1 MDDASLRASDADRE
15 QSLAALREHM
25 VAGRLTLEEFCA
37 RVDAALRAGV
47 AGELARLHDDLPDAL
62 VKSPG
67 SRRRPARFSAALFG
81 HVVRRGRFRLR
92 RWAVAASG
100 FGDLDFDLR
109 DATMDK
115 ERASVTVVAV
125 FGNVDI
131 YVPEGVNVDVGGLT
145 VFGHSR
151 DWGATPG
158 SRTPRAFMFGLS
170 ALPGPSTSGEC
181 RALCAAA
188 VTARF
193 CVRSMTA
200 GARFRAEGLLAA
212 PELGPQRIRLRGC
225 SAGVPHGVR
234 GAGPGM
240 TAPPGA
246 CAHEGVPWPVR
257 RSPHGERRNMA
268 PAGRYSM
275 KAVS

>member
-47 AGELARLHDDLPDAL
+47 AGELAQLHDDLPDAL
-62 VKSPG
+62 VKLPG

-92 RWAVAASG
+92 RWALAASA

-109 DATMDK
+109 DATMDQ
-115 ERASVTVVAV
+115 ERASVTVLAA

-151 DWGATPG
+151 DWGRDAGQPDAPSIHVRVVGFAGTIDVW
-158 SRTPRAFMFGLS
+158 RVPRALRGSSYRQILRTLNDRRRP
-170 ALPGPSTSGEC
+170 LPG
-181 RALCAAA
+181 
-188 VTARF
+188 
-193 CVRSMTA
+193 
-200 GARFRAEGLLAA
+200 
-212 PELGPQRIRLRGC
+212 
-225 SAGVPHGVR
+225 
-234 GAGPGM
+234 
-240 TAPPGA
+240 
-246 CAHEGVPWPVR
+246 
-257 RSPHGERRNMA
+257 
-268 PAGRYSM
+268 
-275 KAVS
+275 

>member
-1 MDDASLRASDADRE
+1 MDDASLRVSDADRE
-15 QSLAALREHM
+15 RTLVVLREHQ

-151 DWGATPG
+151 DWGRDAGQPDAPNLQVRVIGFAGTVDVW
-158 SRTPRAFMFGLS
+158 RVPRALRGSSYRQILRTLNDRRRP
-170 ALPGPSTSGEC
+170 LPG
-181 RALCAAA
+181 
-188 VTARF
+188 
-193 CVRSMTA
+193 
-200 GARFRAEGLLAA
+200 
-212 PELGPQRIRLRGC
+212 
-225 SAGVPHGVR
+225 
-234 GAGPGM
+234 
-240 TAPPGA
+240 
-246 CAHEGVPWPVR
+246 
-257 RSPHGERRNMA
+257 
-268 PAGRYSM
+268 
-275 KAVS
+275 

>member
-47 AGELARLHDDLPDAL
+47 AGELAQLHDDLPDAL
-62 VKSPG
+62 VKSAG

-92 RWAVAASG
+92 RWALAASA

-115 ERASVTVVAV
+115 ERASVTVLAA

-151 DWGATPG
+151 DWGRDAGQPDAPSIHVRVVGFAGTIDVW
-158 SRTPRAFMFGLS
+158 RVPRALRGSSYRQILRTLNDRRRP
-170 ALPGPSTSGEC
+170 LPG
-181 RALCAAA
+181 
-188 VTARF
+188 
-193 CVRSMTA
+193 
-200 GARFRAEGLLAA
+200 
-212 PELGPQRIRLRGC
+212 
-225 SAGVPHGVR
+225 
-234 GAGPGM
+234 
-240 TAPPGA
+240 
-246 CAHEGVPWPVR
+246 
-257 RSPHGERRNMA
+257 
-268 PAGRYSM
+268 
-275 KAVS
+275 